1 MVGIPGLGE
10 PTHSA
15 WGRFGVYASAGGCY
29 GDVFARDGFS
39 LIYQSLPEAITVLQL
54 NRGAMT
60 AEILPGLRALGM
72 NEYEAN
78 VYSTL
83 VGLQKATA
91 RDVHEVSGVPRGRIY
106 EILNDLAR
114 RGFIGV
120 EEGSPASYYVLDID
134 VVFDRLKDDY
144 IRSLDETREALKSLS
159 VKPHLPPV
167 SFFILR
173 SGWAIENHISS
184 LFRRVKKS
192 MVILCYNPEFLRRY
206 YTLIKPLERKIDLY
220 VVVQRREEYADI
232 NLPIY
237 EAEGTVIELL
247 HARPA
252 MDESGPDGVRTD
264 ECAILVDGRDL
275 FAITTAGSGRYAV
288 IGSDMPLI
296 NYLQKTIV
304 ERLKK
309 V

>member
-1 MVGIPGLGE
+1 
-10 PTHSA
+10 
-15 WGRFGVYASAGGCY
+15 
-29 GDVFARDGFS
+29 
-39 LIYQSLPEAITVLQL
+39 
-54 NRGAMT
+54 MT
-60 AEILPGLRALGM
+60 SEIVPGLRALGM

-91 RDVHEVSGVPRGRIY
+91 RDIHEVSGVPRGRIY

-144 IRSLDETREALKSLS
+144 IRSLNETREALKSLS
-159 VKPHLPPV
+159 VKPRLPPV

-173 SGWAIENHISS
+173 SGWAIDNHISS

-192 MVILCYNPEFLRRY
+192 MVILCHNPEFLQRY
-206 YTLIKPLERKIDLY
+206 YTVIKPLERKIDLY
-220 VVVQRREEYADI
+220 VVVRRKEDYADI

-237 EAEGTVIELL
+237 EAGGAVIDLL
-247 HARPA
+247 DVRPVK
-252 MDESGPDGVRTD
+252 ESVVDGVRTD
-264 ECAILVDGRDL
+264 ECAILADGRDFL
-275 FAITTAGSGRYAV
+275 AIATAGSGRHAV
-288 IGSDMPLI
+288 IGSEMPLI

-304 ERLKK
+304 ERLTET
-309 V
+309 

>member
-1 MVGIPGLGE
+1 M
-10 PTHSA
+10 
-15 WGRFGVYASAGGCY
+15 
-29 GDVFARDGFS
+29 
-39 LIYQSLPEAITVLQL
+39 TV
-54 NRGAMT
+54 
-60 AEILPGLRALGM
+60 EIVPGLRAIGM
-72 NEYEAN
+72 NEYEAS

-91 RDVHEVSGVPRGRIY
+91 RDIHELSGVPRGRIY

-144 IRSLDETREALKSLS
+144 IRTLDETREALKSLS
-159 VKPHLPPV
+159 VRPHLPPV

-173 SGWAIENHISS
+173 SDWAIENHISS

-206 YTLIKPLERKIDLY
+206 YPIIKPLERKIDLY
-220 VVVQRREEYADI
+220 VVVRKSEEYVEI
-232 NLPIY
+232 KLPIY
-237 EAEGTVIELL
+237 EARGTVIDLL
-247 HARPA
+247 NSRPVNGSV
-252 MDESGPDGVRTD
+252 MGDLRTD
-264 ECAILVDGRDL
+264 ECAILADGRDFL
-275 FAITTAGSGRYAV
+275 AIATAGPGRHAV
-288 IGSDMPLI
+288 IGSDMPI
-296 NYLQKTIV
+296 IEYLQKTIV
-304 ERLKK
+304 ERLRE

>member
-1 MVGIPGLGE
+1 MTVEIIP
-10 PTHSA
+10 
-15 WGRFGVYASAGGCY
+15 R
-29 GDVFARDGFS
+29 
-39 LIYQSLPEAITVLQL
+39 
-54 NRGAMT
+54 
-60 AEILPGLRALGM
+60 LRALGM

-120 EEGSPASYYVLDID
+120 EDGSPTSYYVLDID
-134 VVFDRLKDDY
+134 QVFDRLRADY
-144 IRSLDETREALKSLS
+144 IRSLEETREALKSLS
-159 VKPHLPPV
+159 IKPRLPPV

-173 SGWAIENHISS
+173 SGWAIENHIAS

-192 MVILCYNPEFLRRY
+192 MVILCYSHEFLQKHY
-206 YTLIKPLERKIDLY
+206 GIIKPLERKIDLY
-220 VVVQRREEYADI
+220 VVVRRKKEYADI

-237 EAEGTVIELL
+237 EARGTVIELL
-247 HARPA
+247 DARQG
-252 MDESGPDGVRTD
+252 MSEIGPDSVIQD
-264 ECAILVDGRDL
+264 ECSILVDGQD
-275 FAITTAGSGRYAV
+275 FFTIVVAGSERYAV
-288 IGSDMPLI
+288 IGSDMPI
-296 NYLQKTIV
+296 IGYLQKTVV
-304 ERLKK
+304 ERLKD

>member
-1 MVGIPGLGE
+1 M
-10 PTHSA
+10 T
-15 WGRFGVYASAGGCY
+15 
-29 GDVFARDGFS
+29 
-39 LIYQSLPEAITVLQL
+39 PEI
-54 NRGAMT
+54 
-60 AEILPGLRALGM
+60 IPGLRALGM

-91 RDVHEVSGVPRGRIY
+91 RDIHEVSGVPRGRIY

-120 EEGSPASYYVLDID
+120 EEGSPTSYYMLDID
-134 VVFDRLKDDY
+134 QVFDRLKADY
-144 IRSLDETREALKSLS
+144 IRSLEETREALRTLS
-159 VKPHLPPV
+159 IKPRLPPV

-192 MVILCYNPEFLRRY
+192 MVILCYSPEFLKKY
-206 YTLIKPLERKIDLY
+206 CDIIKPLERKINLY
-220 VVVQRREEYADI
+220 VVVRKKEEYVGI

-237 EAEGTVIELL
+237 EARGTVIELL
-247 HARPA
+247 ETRPM
-252 MDESGPDGVRTD
+252 MDEIGPSGVIRD
-264 ECAILVDGRDL
+264 ECSILVDGRDF
-275 FAITTAGSGRYAV
+275 FAIVTAGSGRYAV
-288 IGSDMPLI
+288 VGSDMPII

-304 ERLKK
+304 ER
-309 V
+309 VRAE